1 VAAEHYRQA
10 MRQVPSPVALVTT
23 SHGGERFGLT
33 ATAIASV
40 SAEPAQVLVCILA
53 GTRTGEAVSSAGC
66 FAVNFLTP
74 QQESLSNRFARPG
87 DLPKFEVGDW
97 RTGLHSLPVLAEAM
111 AVFECL
117 VVNEIAS
124 GTHLVFIGRVI
135 GAHWS
140 ERPALIYRQGGY
152 GSY

>member
-1 VAAEHYRQA
+1 
-10 MRQVPSPVALVTT
+10 
-23 SHGGERFGLT
+23 
-33 ATAIASV
+33 
-40 SAEPAQVLVCILA
+40 
-53 GTRTGEAVSSAGC
+53 
-66 FAVNFLTP
+66 
-74 QQESLSNRFARPG
+74 
-87 DLPKFEVGDW
+87 
-97 RTGLHSLPVLAEAM
+97 M